1 MRLKEEFVTV
11 LNGDDYVTVSTDTQ
25 LFSGIIRSNS
35 TASFILSCL
44 EEETDVDT
52 IVGKLL
58 EKYDVEK
65 TVVRIDVEGI
75 IEKLRSINALY
86 E

>member
-11 LNGDDYVTVSTDTQ
+11 LNDDGSVTVSTDTE
-25 LFSGIIRSNS
+25 LFSGMIRSNS

-44 EEETDVDT
+44 EEETNVDS

-58 EKYDVEK
+58 EKYDVEEP
-65 TVVRIDVEGI
+65 VVRKDVEGI
-75 IEKLRSINALY
+75 IKI
-86 E
+86 